1 MKLNSHLLLGIFFS
15 ILFVGCEKND
25 SPTPPIEGSR
35 TVLVYIVADKN
46 GLDEKYNSQDFA
58 TRDVEEMFEGMKS
71 VDTSLYNL
79 LVYLDNNDKPVL
91 FRINRDKKG
100 GINKEIL
107 KEYDEQ
113 VSTDTSV
120 MVEVLKRGHIVMA
133 GFLILCE
140 LLKLVG

>member
-79 LVYLDNNDKPVL
+79 LVYLDNNDKP
-91 FRINRDKKG
+91 G
-100 GINKEIL
+100 GGATGNVFQSE
-107 KEYDEQ
+107 
-113 VSTDTSV
+113 
-120 MVEVLKRGHIVMA
+120 R
-133 GFLILCE
+133 
-140 LLKLVG
+140 VGGEPWRYGYHTED